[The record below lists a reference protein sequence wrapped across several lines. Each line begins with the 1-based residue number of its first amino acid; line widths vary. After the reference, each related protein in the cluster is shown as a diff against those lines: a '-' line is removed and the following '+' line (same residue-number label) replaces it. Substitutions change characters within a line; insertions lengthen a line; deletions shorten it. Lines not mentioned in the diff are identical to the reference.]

1 MAKKESRKSS
11 AKSSKSSSNGTAPST
26 RELYLT
32 PQIEMQ
38 ARRREGLCPTLLQED
53 HIFLTQSK
61 AGNGLAAVTK
71 SYQTNSKYLTP
82 GIRDLESDAEELQYI
97 INCVN
102 KYLGKIV
109 DEKKKKMDL
118 VGLKFKPKGCTWV
131 LEINSDI
138 GAPDYMITVV
148 CYARGEGQ
156 GVTTFVLDTNLVGKS
171 SNSLTSTS
179 LPGFKEAKGVLEFTA
194 LTVRKGV
201 VRCEFP
207 VFPEGLKGKT
217 FREIYQLNARLKSG
231 SFATVCR
238 GTHRASGKKVAIK
251 CVLRKDLPPNDDAA
265 IYDEVSIMSSLSHP
279 HIVPLIDFFEEKD
292 CYFLVM
298 ELMSGGD
305 LFDRIGKKKAY
316 SEEDARD
323 LAVKMLKAMSY
334 CHSHRVA
341 HCDMKP
347 KNLLLMS
354 EDNHSYIKL
363 ADFGFAARCH
373 TEKCLTKQ
381 CGTPFFVSP
390 EILMRQPYDQ
400 QSDMWS
406 VGCIIFLLLSGNL
419 PFMGR
424 SQKELFRKI
433 VSGKYEFKEADWAG
447 VSGDAK
453 DLVQK
458 CLVLNPDERI
468 TSSQALRHKWMKASG
483 DRLSRITL
491 QGTSQRLKTFHARQ
505 KLRSAMIAVDWVSQ
519 LKRASWVSKNR
530 LRE

>member
-1 MAKKESRKSS
+1 MAKKT
-11 AKSSKSSSNGTAPST
+11 SSKSSSKSSKMSANG
-26 RELYLT
+26 RDVYLT
-32 PQIEMQ
+32 PQIEKQ
-38 ARRREGLCPTLLQED
+38 AKRREGLCPSLLLDD
-53 HIFLTQSK
+53 HVQLTQSK

-71 SYQTNSKYLTP
+71 TYQTNSKYLTSV
-82 GIRDLESDAEELQYI
+82 IRDLESDAEELQFI
-97 INCVN
+97 INSVN

-118 VGLKFKPKGCTWV
+118 ISLKFKPKGCTWN

-148 CYARGEGQ
+148 CYANSEQ
-156 GVTTFVLDTNLVGKS
+156 PGVTTFVLDTNLVGKS
-171 SNSLTSTS
+171 SDSLTSTT
-179 LPGFKEAKGVLEFTA
+179 LPGFREAKGVLEFTA

-265 IYDEVSIMSSLSHP
+265 IYDEVSIMSSLTHP

-305 LFDRIGKKKAY
+305 LFDRVGKKKTY

-334 CHSHRVA
+334 CHSHKVA

-433 VSGKYEFKEADWAG
+433 VSGKFEFKEADWSD
-447 VSGDAK
+447 VSPDAK

-458 CLVLNPDERI
+458 LLVLDPDERF

-491 QGTSQRLKTFHARQ
+491 QGTSQRLKTFNARN
-505 KLRSAMIAVDWVSQ
+505 KLRSAMIAVSWVSQ
-519 LKRASWVSKNR
+519 VKRASWVSKNHVR
-530 LRE
+530 G